1 MIIAGHGLRAFESV
15 SSAPQ
20 ASRGS
25 GVCRASWTAIAGTNG
40 SWAPIVSVAA
50 PECGGC
56 VSEKRPTKERP
67 FKRHVI
73 IRENPTLPST
83 RRTIVRYPP
92 GEPLK
97 AEGSHPRANFGRPRN
112 RHASVAGTTGTL
124 GLAIAQKQVC
134 SKTTFELPVERG
146 RQRDQIAKL
155 IFFCGRPHAPAP
167 TRPVSLALLTYRG
180 QFRSPLAAPSTSD
193 TISNSNAL
201 SIRDLLPRFPF
212 FLGDRKIQPD
222 NAPLSAVC
230 AFCAFDSVT

>member
-1 MIIAGHGLRAFESV
+1 MAVGLRSLALPRRNAAGAFQRNARQKNGLSNGTL
-15 SSAPQ
+15 SSARTRHCLQPG
-20 ASRGS
+20 ALS
-25 GVCRASWTAIAGTNG
+25 CAIL
-40 SWAPIVSVAA
+40 
-50 PECGGC
+50 
-56 VSEKRPTKERP
+56 R
-67 FKRHVI
+67 
-73 IRENPTLPST
+73 
-83 RRTIVRYPP
+83 